1 MKERLPRGWRAVA
14 WLGVIA
20 GVLAAFV
27 ALPPVSLRS
36 PVPSVVIGLFA
47 LTVGIGSW
55 IRGERR
61 VGGYAIAA
69 GVFGFALGYL
79 ATRSSLE
86 HLEATVVW
94 GALFAAMLR
103 YATPLV
109 FASLGGLF
117 SERSG
122 VVNIGLEGMML
133 MGAFFAI
140 WGSDVTG
147 NWILGLAIGI
157 GAGGL
162 MGLLHAFFAITLR
175 ADQIVGGT
183 AINFLALGL
192 TSYLFI
198 KIYGRQGTPTDL
210 STIPNI
216 SLGFLDRIPGVG
228 GFLYAVFGD
237 LNLMIWVGI
246 ALVFVVWVAVFKTP
260 LGLRL
265 RSVGEHP
272 RAADTL
278 GINVYAIRYG
288 AVVLSGMLAAAGG
301 AYLSIGFVDDVREEH
316 DRRPRVHRARRP
328 HLRELASRRRCC
340 RVPAVRVLERT
351 RQGPARVLDVGVCA
365 LRGAPVRAD
374 TRRRRGRHRPLDPSR
389 VRWPPLQEA
398 IAWRP
403 PAIDGPRG
411 PSSWACSRRSRC
423 LSRSSRRGTPL
434 PMTCSR
440 RGSRSRLQ
448 WCSAIAAV
456 VLARR
461 ARAFDQASLGRAGG
475 ATAARAGRLLGILGI
490 CMAASATIAV
500 AVYELLVA
508 VE

>member
-1 MKERLPRGWRAVA
+1 MRHRLPRGWRAVG
-14 WLGVIA
+14 WA
-20 GVLAAFV
+20 GVAAGLMAAFV
-27 ALPPVSLRS
+27 ALPPISVRS
-36 PVPSVVIGLFA
+36 PVPSLVIGLFA

-61 VGGYAIAA
+61 IGGYAIAA

-147 NWILGLAIGI
+147 SWFLGLAIGV

-162 MGLLHAFFAITLR
+162 MGLLHAFFSITLQ

-183 AINFLALGL
+183 AVNFLALGL

-198 KIYGRQGTPTDL
+198 KLYGSQGTPTDL
-210 STIPNI
+210 STIPNV
-216 SLGFLDRIPGVG
+216 SLDFLDRIPGVG
-228 GFLYAVFGD
+228 SFLDDVFGN

-246 ALVFVVWVAVFKTP
+246 ALVAVVWVAVFKTP

-288 AVVLSGMLAAAGG
+288 AVMLSGMLAAAGG
-301 AYLSIGFVDDVREEH
+301 AYLSLGFVHTFERNMTAG
-316 DRRPRVHRARRP
+316 RGFIALAALIFGNWRP
-328 HLRELASRRRCC
+328 
-340 RVPAVRVLERT
+340 
-351 RQGPARVLDVGVCA
+351 VGAAAACLLFGFSSA
-365 LRGAPVRAD
+365 LGKA
-374 TRRRRGRHRPLDPSR
+374 
-389 VRWPPLQEA
+389 LQEYSTSA
-398 IAWRP
+398 SYLFEA
-403 PAIDGPRG
+403 
-411 PSSWACSRRSRC
+411 
-423 LSRSSRRGTPL
+423 L
-434 PMTCSR
+434 PY
-440 RGSRSRLQ
+440 
-448 WCSAIAAV
+448 
-456 VLARR
+456 VL
-461 ARAFDQASLGRAGG
+461 
-475 ATAARAGRLLGILGI
+475 T
-490 CMAASATIAV
+490 
-500 AVYELLVA
+500 LVA
-508 VE
+508 VAGVIGRSIPPASVGRPYKKQ